1 MGEGVRVVF
10 SWKTSVIMM
19 RFVVIVMVG
28 LALGCSRGS
37 SERLARWT
45 ATCEVCSWR
54 KTGLVKHGVEWK
66 DGDRCPNDACRGRLI
81 VQMFDKDTP
90 TRPEDTGEQPEVPAF
105 GLERYSR

>member
-1 MGEGVRVVF
+1 
-10 SWKTSVIMM
+10 MM

-81 VQMFDKDTP
+81 VQVFDKDTP
-90 TRPEDTGEQPEVPAF
+90 TRPEDAGEQPEVPAF